1 MFKHTSPEALPAMQ
15 AQGNHIKLTTH
26 GDFARGAMLNLSFA
40 DRLGDGAVR
49 LKKEGEGVF
58 LTPVIQ
64 TEKPFNDLVASWNTE
79 TPLGTEVE
87 ILGRVYLP
95 EYDGWTDRENRTYDG
110 WTDWI
115 TWGAWSTHIARA
127 CPECEDSHPR
137 KDSEERNGWAFAY
150 SKSGYGDSSLNV
162 RGSFTASAFQLKAV
176 LRAKEGCDG
185 LPSLRLLAA
194 TWKNTNS
201 ETWQDECSYPEEP
214 VQAAESVLLN
224 TPAISQMVRD
234 PAFAHVICSA
244 TCATMLMDGQ
254 GADLLPEDVTL
265 LNYDYGF
272 GGNGNWSFTCAAA
285 GAYGYES
292 YVSYSSFSA
301 LRQEL
306 TKGFG
311 VALSVKYSNKEDDDQ
326 PYLENA
332 PCHTNGHLITIVGY
346 YYSKQLEEYVYCAN
360 DPAADSDGA
369 VAHREYRQS
378 QLDKCWYRRA
388 AYFIHKKEAGA
399 GLFVRDYV
407 SAVLMPVKEQP
418 GVWALVADDSLLQIP
433 ADFQE
438 NKRASFG
445 QHGTI
450 CYYAEDELTD
460 IPDTCRRVTA
470 NHVFRYDGIGITPE
484 GYLTFEEE
492 TLEKLLAAGKRV
504 RLLVLDNCD
513 TVYTASVTTQEQF
526 DPAQLAAAEDEDAHR
541 QEVVRKAR
549 RTLAITGGVLAA
561 AAAAFGV
568 CQLLRRRKK

>member
-26 GDFARGAMLNLSFA
+26 GDFARGAMLNLTFA

-79 TPLGTEVE
+79 MPLGTEVE

-115 TWGAWSTHIARA
+115 TWGVWSTHIARA

-150 SKSGYGDSSLNV
+150 SKPGYGDSSLNV

-399 GLFVRDYV
+399 GLFVRDYI
-407 SAVLMPVKEQP
+407 SAVMMPVKEQP

-470 NHVFRYDGIGITPE
+470 NHVFRYDGIGVTPE

-492 TLEKLLAAGKRV
+492 ALEKLLAAGKRV

-526 DPAQLAAAEDEDAHR
+526 DPAQLSSGEDEDAYR

-568 CQLLRRRKK
+568 RQLLRRKKK

>member
-26 GDFARGAMLNLSFA
+26 GDFARGAMLNLTFA

-115 TWGAWSTHIARA
+115 TWGVWSTHIARA

-150 SKSGYGDSSLNV
+150 SKPGYGDSSLNV

-306 TKGFG
+306 SKGYA
-311 VALSVKYSNKEDDDQ
+311 VILSVKYSNKEDDDQ

-399 GLFVRDYV
+399 GLFVRDYI
-407 SAVLMPVKEQP
+407 SAVMMPVKEQP

-470 NHVFRYDGIGITPE
+470 NHVFRYDGIGVTPE

-492 TLEKLLAAGKRV
+492 ALEKLLAAGKRV

-526 DPAQLAAAEDEDAHR
+526 DPAQLSSGEDEDAYR

-568 CQLLRRRKK
+568 RQLLRRKKK

>member
-26 GDFARGAMLNLSFA
+26 GDFARGAMLNLTFA

-115 TWGAWSTHIARA
+115 TWGVWSTHIARA

-150 SKSGYGDSSLNV
+150 SKPGYGDSSLNV

-399 GLFVRDYV
+399 GLFVRDYI
-407 SAVLMPVKEQP
+407 SAVMMPVKEQP
-418 GVWALVADDSLLQIP
+418 GVWALVADDNLLQIP

-470 NHVFRYDGIGITPE
+470 NHVFRYDGIGVTPE

-492 TLEKLLAAGKRV
+492 ALEKLLAAGKRV

-526 DPAQLAAAEDEDAHR
+526 DPAQLSSGEDEDAYR

-568 CQLLRRRKK
+568 RQLLRRKKK

>member
-26 GDFARGAMLNLSFA
+26 GDFARGAMLNLTFA

-115 TWGAWSTHIARA
+115 TWGVWSTHIARA

-150 SKSGYGDSSLNV
+150 SKPGYGDSSLNV

-399 GLFVRDYV
+399 GLFVRDYI
-407 SAVLMPVKEQP
+407 SAVMMPVKEQP

-470 NHVFRYDGIGITPE
+470 NHVFRYDGIGVTPE

-492 TLEKLLAAGKRV
+492 ALEKLLAAGKRV

-526 DPAQLAAAEDEDAHR
+526 DPAQLSSGEDEDAYR

-561 AAAAFGV
+561 AVAAFGV
-568 CQLLRRRKK
+568 RQLLRRKKK

>member
-26 GDFARGAMLNLSFA
+26 GDFARGAMLNLTFA

-58 LTPVIQ
+58 LTPMIQ

-115 TWGAWSTHIARA
+115 TWGVWSTHIARA

-150 SKSGYGDSSLNV
+150 SKPGYGDSSLNV

-399 GLFVRDYV
+399 GLFVRDYI
-407 SAVLMPVKEQP
+407 SAVMMPVKEQP

-470 NHVFRYDGIGITPE
+470 NHVFRYDGIGVTPE

-492 TLEKLLAAGKRV
+492 ALEKLLAAGKRV

-526 DPAQLAAAEDEDAHR
+526 DPAQLSSGEDEDAYR

-568 CQLLRRRKK
+568 RQLLRRKKK

>member
-26 GDFARGAMLNLSFA
+26 GDFARGAMLNLTFA

-115 TWGAWSTHIARA
+115 TWGVWSTHIARA

-150 SKSGYGDSSLNV
+150 SKPGYGDSSLNV

-378 QLDKCWYRRA
+378 QLDKAWYRRA
-388 AYFIHKKEAGA
+388 AYFIHDKEAGA

-407 SAVLMPVKEQP
+407 SATLMPVRDKA
-418 GVWALVADDSLLQIP
+418 GAFALVTEDSLLRIP
-433 ADFQE
+433 QDFQE
-438 NKRASFG
+438 GKRQNFG

-470 NHVFRYDGIGITPE
+470 NHVFRYDGIGVTPE

-492 TLEKLLAAGKRV
+492 ALEKLLAAGKRV

-526 DPAQLAAAEDEDAHR
+526 DPAQLSSGEDEDAYR

-568 CQLLRRRKK
+568 RQLLRRKKK

>member
-26 GDFARGAMLNLSFA
+26 GDFARGAMLNLTFA

-115 TWGAWSTHIARA
+115 TWGVWSTHIARA

-150 SKSGYGDSSLNV
+150 SKPGYGDSSLNV

-214 VQAAESVLLN
+214 VQAADSVLLN

-388 AYFIHKKEAGA
+388 AYFIHKKKAGA
-399 GLFVRDYV
+399 GLFVRDYI
-407 SAVLMPVKEQP
+407 SAVMMPVKEQP

-470 NHVFRYDGIGITPE
+470 NHVFRYDGIGVTPE

-492 TLEKLLAAGKRV
+492 ALEKLLAAGKRV

-526 DPAQLAAAEDEDAHR
+526 DPAQLSSGEDEDAYR

-568 CQLLRRRKK
+568 RQLLRRKKK

>member
-40 DRLGDGAVR
+40 DRLGDGAIR

-64 TEKPFNDLVASWNTE
+64 TEKPFNDLVTSWNTE

-115 TWGAWSTHIARA
+115 TWGVWSTHIARA

-150 SKSGYGDSSLNV
+150 SKPGYGDSSLNV

-399 GLFVRDYV
+399 GLFVRDYI
-407 SAVLMPVKEQP
+407 SAVMMPVKEQP

-470 NHVFRYDGIGITPE
+470 NHVFRYDGIGVTPE

-492 TLEKLLAAGKRV
+492 ALEKLLAAGKRV

-526 DPAQLAAAEDEDAHR
+526 DPAQLSSGEDEDAYR

-568 CQLLRRRKK
+568 RQLLRRKKK

>member
-26 GDFARGAMLNLSFA
+26 GDFARGAMLNLTFA

-150 SKSGYGDSSLNV
+150 SKPGYGDSSLNV

-399 GLFVRDYV
+399 GLFVRDYI
-407 SAVLMPVKEQP
+407 SAVMMPVKEQP

-470 NHVFRYDGIGITPE
+470 NHVFRYDGIGVTPE

-492 TLEKLLAAGKRV
+492 ALEKLLAAGKRV

-526 DPAQLAAAEDEDAHR
+526 DPAQLSSGEDEDAYR
-541 QEVVRKAR
+541 QEIVRKVR

-568 CQLLRRRKK
+568 RQLLRRKKK

>member
-26 GDFARGAMLNLSFA
+26 GDFARGAMLNLTFA

-115 TWGAWSTHIARA
+115 TWGVWSTHIARA

-150 SKSGYGDSSLNV
+150 SKPGYGDSSLNV

-399 GLFVRDYV
+399 GRHDARKGAARRLGAGGGRQ
-407 SAVLMPVKEQP
+407 SAADPRGLP
-418 GVWALVADDSLLQIP
+418 GKQARLLRPARHHLLLRGGRADGHP
-433 ADFQE
+433 
-438 NKRASFG
+438 
-445 QHGTI
+445 
-450 CYYAEDELTD
+450 
-460 IPDTCRRVTA
+460 
-470 NHVFRYDGIGITPE
+470 
-484 GYLTFEEE
+484 GYLPE
-492 TLEKLLAAGKRV
+492 
-504 RLLVLDNCD
+504 
-513 TVYTASVTTQEQF
+513 S
-526 DPAQLAAAEDEDAHR
+526 HR
-541 QEVVRKAR
+541 QPCVPLRWHR
-549 RTLAITGGVLAA
+549 RHAGGLSD
-561 AAAAFGV
+561 
-568 CQLLRRRKK
+568 L

>member
-26 GDFARGAMLNLSFA
+26 GDFARGAMLNLTFA

-150 SKSGYGDSSLNV
+150 SKPGYGDSSLNV

-399 GLFVRDYV
+399 GLFVRDYI
-407 SAVLMPVKEQP
+407 SAVMMPVKEQP

-470 NHVFRYDGIGITPE
+470 NHVFRYDGIGVTPE

-492 TLEKLLAAGKRV
+492 ALEKLLAAGKRV

-526 DPAQLAAAEDEDAHR
+526 DPAQLSSDEDEDAYR

-568 CQLLRRRKK
+568 RQLLRRKKK

>member
-26 GDFARGAMLNLSFA
+26 GDFARGAMLNLTFA

-150 SKSGYGDSSLNV
+150 SKPGYGDSSLNV

-399 GLFVRDYV
+399 GLFVRDYI
-407 SAVLMPVKEQP
+407 SAVMMPVKEQP
-418 GVWALVADDSLLQIP
+418 GIWALVADDSLLQIP

-470 NHVFRYDGIGITPE
+470 NHVFRYDGIGVTPE

-492 TLEKLLAAGKRV
+492 ALEKLLAAGKRV

-526 DPAQLAAAEDEDAHR
+526 DPAQLSSGEDEDAYR
-541 QEVVRKAR
+541 QEVVRKVR

-568 CQLLRRRKK
+568 RQLLRRKKK

>member
-26 GDFARGAMLNLSFA
+26 GDFARGAMLNLTFA

-110 WTDWI
+110 WTGWI

-150 SKSGYGDSSLNV
+150 SKPGYGDSSLNV

-399 GLFVRDYV
+399 GLFVRDYI
-407 SAVLMPVKEQP
+407 SAVMMPVKEQP

-470 NHVFRYDGIGITPE
+470 NHVFRYDGIGVTPE

-492 TLEKLLAAGKRV
+492 ALEKLLAAGKRV

-526 DPAQLAAAEDEDAHR
+526 DPAQLSSGEDEDAYR

-568 CQLLRRRKK
+568 RQLLRRKKK

>member
-26 GDFARGAMLNLSFA
+26 GDFARGAMLNLTFA

-150 SKSGYGDSSLNV
+150 SKPGYGDSSLNV

-399 GLFVRDYV
+399 GLFVRDYI
-407 SAVLMPVKEQP
+407 SAVMMPVKEQP

-438 NKRASFG
+438 NNRASFG

-470 NHVFRYDGIGITPE
+470 NHVFRYDGIGVTPE

-492 TLEKLLAAGKRV
+492 ALEKLLAAGKRV

-526 DPAQLAAAEDEDAHR
+526 DPAQLSSGEDEDAYR

-568 CQLLRRRKK
+568 RQLLRRKKK

>member
-26 GDFARGAMLNLSFA
+26 GDFARGAMLNLTFA

-115 TWGAWSTHIARA
+115 TWGVWSTHIARA

-150 SKSGYGDSSLNV
+150 SKPGYGDSSLNV

-326 PYLENA
+326 SYLENA

-399 GLFVRDYV
+399 GLFVRDYI
-407 SAVLMPVKEQP
+407 SAVMMPVKEQP

-470 NHVFRYDGIGITPE
+470 NHVFRYDGIGVTPE

-492 TLEKLLAAGKRV
+492 ALEKLLAAGKRV

-526 DPAQLAAAEDEDAHR
+526 DPAQLSSGEDEDAYR

-568 CQLLRRRKK
+568 RQLLRRKKK

>member
-26 GDFARGAMLNLSFA
+26 GDFARGAMLNLTFA

-110 WTDWI
+110 WTDLI

-150 SKSGYGDSSLNV
+150 SKPGYGDSSLNV

-399 GLFVRDYV
+399 GLFVRDYI
-407 SAVLMPVKEQP
+407 SAVMMPVKEQP

-470 NHVFRYDGIGITPE
+470 NHVFRYDGIGVTPE

-492 TLEKLLAAGKRV
+492 ALEKLLAAGKRV

-526 DPAQLAAAEDEDAHR
+526 DPAQLSSGEDEDAYR

-568 CQLLRRRKK
+568 RQLLRRKKK

>member
-26 GDFARGAMLNLSFA
+26 GDFARGAMLNLTFA

-115 TWGAWSTHIARA
+115 TWGVWSTHIARA

-150 SKSGYGDSSLNV
+150 SKPGYGDSSLNV

-201 ETWQDECSYPEEP
+201 DTWQDECSYPEEP

-399 GLFVRDYV
+399 GLFVRDYI
-407 SAVLMPVKEQP
+407 SAVMMPVKEQP

-470 NHVFRYDGIGITPE
+470 NHVFRYDGIGVTPE

-492 TLEKLLAAGKRV
+492 ALEKLLAAGKRV

-526 DPAQLAAAEDEDAHR
+526 DPAQLSSGEDEDAYR

-568 CQLLRRRKK
+568 RQLLRRKKK

>member
-26 GDFARGAMLNLSFA
+26 GDFARGAMLNLTFA

-115 TWGAWSTHIARA
+115 TWGVWSTHIARA

-150 SKSGYGDSSLNV
+150 SKPGYGDSSLNV

-399 GLFVRDYV
+399 GLFVRDYI
-407 SAVLMPVKEQP
+407 SAVMMPVKEQP

-470 NHVFRYDGIGITPE
+470 NHVFRYDGIGVTPE

-492 TLEKLLAAGKRV
+492 ALEKLLAAGKRV

-526 DPAQLAAAEDEDAHR
+526 DPAQLSSGEDEDAYR
-541 QEVVRKAR
+541 QEVVCKAR

-568 CQLLRRRKK
+568 RQLLRRKKK

>member
-26 GDFARGAMLNLSFA
+26 GDFARGAMLNLTFA

-115 TWGAWSTHIARA
+115 TWGVWSTHIARA

-150 SKSGYGDSSLNV
+150 SKPGYGDSSLNV

-399 GLFVRDYV
+399 GLFVRDYI
-407 SAVLMPVKEQP
+407 SAVMMPVKEQP

-460 IPDTCRRVTA
+460 IPNTCRRVTA
-470 NHVFRYDGIGITPE
+470 NHVFRYDGIGVTPE

-492 TLEKLLAAGKRV
+492 ALEKLLAAGKRV

-526 DPAQLAAAEDEDAHR
+526 DPAQLSSGEDEDAYR

-568 CQLLRRRKK
+568 RQLLRRKKK

>member
-26 GDFARGAMLNLSFA
+26 GDFARGAMLNLTFA

-115 TWGAWSTHIARA
+115 TWGVWSTHIARA

-150 SKSGYGDSSLNV
+150 SKPGYGDSSLNV

-399 GLFVRDYV
+399 GLFVRDYI
-407 SAVLMPVKEQP
+407 SAVMMPVKEQP

-470 NHVFRYDGIGITPE
+470 NHVFRYDGIGVTPE

-492 TLEKLLAAGKRV
+492 ALEKLLAAGKRV

-526 DPAQLAAAEDEDAHR
+526 DPAQLSSGEDEDAYR

-561 AAAAFGV
+561 AAAAFGIR
-568 CQLLRRRKK
+568 QLLRRKKK

>member
-26 GDFARGAMLNLSFA
+26 GDFARGAMLNLTFA

-115 TWGAWSTHIARA
+115 TWGVWSTHIARA

-150 SKSGYGDSSLNV
+150 SKPGYGDSSLNV

-399 GLFVRDYV
+399 GLFVRDYI
-407 SAVLMPVKEQP
+407 SAVMMPVKEQP
-418 GVWALVADDSLLQIP
+418 GIWALVADDSLLQIP

-470 NHVFRYDGIGITPE
+470 NHVFRYDGIGVTPE

-492 TLEKLLAAGKRV
+492 ALEKLLAAGKRV

-526 DPAQLAAAEDEDAHR
+526 DPAQISSGEDEDAYR

-568 CQLLRRRKK
+568 RQLLRRKKK

>member
-26 GDFARGAMLNLSFA
+26 GDFARGAMLNLTFT

-115 TWGAWSTHIARA
+115 TWGVWSTHIARA

-150 SKSGYGDSSLNV
+150 SKPGYGDSSLNV

-399 GLFVRDYV
+399 GLFVRDYI

-470 NHVFRYDGIGITPE
+470 NHVFRYDGIGVTPE

-492 TLEKLLAAGKRV
+492 ALEKLLAAGKRV

-526 DPAQLAAAEDEDAHR
+526 DPAQLSSGEDEDAYR
-541 QEVVRKAR
+541 QEVVRKVR

-568 CQLLRRRKK
+568 RQLLRRKKK

>member
-568 CQLLRRRKK
+568 RQLLRRRKK

>member
-26 GDFARGAMLNLSFA
+26 GDFARGAMLNLTFA

-150 SKSGYGDSSLNV
+150 SKPGYGDSSLNV

-399 GLFVRDYV
+399 GLFVRDYI
-407 SAVLMPVKEQP
+407 SAVMMPVKEQP

-470 NHVFRYDGIGITPE
+470 NHVFRYEGIGVTPE

-492 TLEKLLAAGKRV
+492 ALEKLLAAGKRV

-526 DPAQLAAAEDEDAHR
+526 DPAQLSSGEDEDAYR

-568 CQLLRRRKK
+568 RQLLRRKKK

>member
-26 GDFARGAMLNLSFA
+26 GDFARGAMLNLTFA

-115 TWGAWSTHIARA
+115 TWGVWSTHIARA

-150 SKSGYGDSSLNV
+150 SKPGYGDSSLNV

-399 GLFVRDYV
+399 GLFVRDYI
-407 SAVLMPVKEQP
+407 SAVMMPVKEQP

-470 NHVFRYDGIGITPE
+470 NHVFRYDGIGVTPE

-492 TLEKLLAAGKRV
+492 ALEKLLAAGKRL

-526 DPAQLAAAEDEDAHR
+526 DPAQLSSGEDEDAYR

-568 CQLLRRRKK
+568 RQLLRRKKK

>member
-26 GDFARGAMLNLSFA
+26 GDFARGAMLNLTFA

-115 TWGAWSTHIARA
+115 TWGVWSTHIARA

-150 SKSGYGDSSLNV
+150 SKPGYGDSSLNV

-399 GLFVRDYV
+399 GLFVRDYI
-407 SAVLMPVKEQP
+407 SAVMMPVKEQP
-418 GVWALVADDSLLQIP
+418 GVWALVADDRLLQIP

-470 NHVFRYDGIGITPE
+470 NHVFRYDGIGVTPE

-492 TLEKLLAAGKRV
+492 ALEKLLAAGKRV

-526 DPAQLAAAEDEDAHR
+526 DPAQLSSGEDEDAYR

-568 CQLLRRRKK
+568 RQLLRRKKK

>member
-26 GDFARGAMLNLSFA
+26 GDFARGAMLNLTFA

-150 SKSGYGDSSLNV
+150 SKPGYGDSSLNV

-399 GLFVRDYV
+399 GLFVRDYI
-407 SAVLMPVKEQP
+407 SAVMMPVKEQP

-470 NHVFRYDGIGITPE
+470 NHVFRYDGIGVTPE

-492 TLEKLLAAGKRV
+492 ALEKLLAAGKRV

-526 DPAQLAAAEDEDAHR
+526 DPAQLSSDEDEDAYR

-561 AAAAFGV
+561 AAAFGV
-568 CQLLRRRKK
+568 RQLLRRKKK

>member
-26 GDFARGAMLNLSFA
+26 GDFARGAMLNLTFA

-115 TWGAWSTHIARA
+115 TWGVWSTHIARA

-150 SKSGYGDSSLNV
+150 SKPGYGDSSLNV

-399 GLFVRDYV
+399 GLFVRDYI
-407 SAVLMPVKEQP
+407 SAVMIPVKEQP

-470 NHVFRYDGIGITPE
+470 NHVFRYDGIGVTPE

-492 TLEKLLAAGKRV
+492 ALEKLLAAGKRV

-526 DPAQLAAAEDEDAHR
+526 DPAQLSSGEDEDAYR

-568 CQLLRRRKK
+568 RQLLRRKKK

>member
-26 GDFARGAMLNLSFA
+26 GDFARGAMLNLTFA

-95 EYDGWTDRENRTYDG
+95 EYGGWTDRENRTYDG

-115 TWGAWSTHIARA
+115 TWGVWSTHIARA

-150 SKSGYGDSSLNV
+150 SKPGYGDSSLNV

-399 GLFVRDYV
+399 GLFVRDYI
-407 SAVLMPVKEQP
+407 SAVMMPVKEQP

-470 NHVFRYDGIGITPE
+470 NHVFRYDGIGVTPE

-492 TLEKLLAAGKRV
+492 ALEKLLAAGKRV

-526 DPAQLAAAEDEDAHR
+526 DPAQLSSGEDEDAYR

-568 CQLLRRRKK
+568 RQLLRRKKK

>member
-26 GDFARGAMLNLSFA
+26 GDFARGAMLNLTFA

-115 TWGAWSTHIARA
+115 TWGVWSTHIARA

-150 SKSGYGDSSLNV
+150 SKPGYGDSSLNV

-272 GGNGNWSFTCAAA
+272 DGNGNWSFTCAAA

-399 GLFVRDYV
+399 GLFVRDYI
-407 SAVLMPVKEQP
+407 SAVMMPVKEQP

-470 NHVFRYDGIGITPE
+470 NHVFRYDGIGVTPE

-492 TLEKLLAAGKRV
+492 ALEKLLAAGKRV

-526 DPAQLAAAEDEDAHR
+526 DPAQLSSGEDEDAYR

-568 CQLLRRRKK
+568 RQLLRRKKK

>member
-26 GDFARGAMLNLSFA
+26 GDFARGAMLNLTFA

-150 SKSGYGDSSLNV
+150 SKPGYGDSSLNV

-265 LNYDYGF
+265 LNYDHGF

-399 GLFVRDYV
+399 GLFVRDYI
-407 SAVLMPVKEQP
+407 SAVMMPVKEQP

-470 NHVFRYDGIGITPE
+470 NHVFRYDGIGVTPE

-492 TLEKLLAAGKRV
+492 ALEKLLAAGKRV

-526 DPAQLAAAEDEDAHR
+526 DPAQLSSGEDEDAYR

-568 CQLLRRRKK
+568 RQLLRRKKK